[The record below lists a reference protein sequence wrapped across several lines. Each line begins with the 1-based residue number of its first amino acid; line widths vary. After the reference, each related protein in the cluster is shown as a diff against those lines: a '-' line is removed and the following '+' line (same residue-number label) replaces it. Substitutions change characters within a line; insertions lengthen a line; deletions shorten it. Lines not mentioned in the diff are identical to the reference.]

1 MKMKTET
8 ILNNL
13 LKVKNDPFKYMDVL
27 ENTINELKIDI
38 YNESMGLKNRKQD
51 PQKKALK
58 FLNDNKKR
66 FSGGRSCLAYAYQTN
81 INGNDVQVFTDS
93 YIAFILKTFYKLP
106 LWDEKKE
113 KKNYVDISR
122 VLPNK
127 SYGEIVGFNFK
138 DLLAKLKAKQIEEKD
153 GMKIIELKSES
164 YKCFFSADNLKKI
177 CDILGTADLTM
188 YLYGTLKV
196 ALIVDEKTDNQA
208 VITPIRKY
216 C

>member
-1 MKMKTET
+1 MKTET

-13 LKVKNDPFKYMDVL
+13 LKVKDNPFKYMDVL

-38 YNESMGLKNRKQD
+38 YNENIGLKNRKND

-66 FSGGRSCLAYAYQTN
+66 FSGCRSCLAYAYQTN

-127 SYGEIVGFNFK
+127 SYGEIVDFNFK

>member
-1 MKMKTET
+1 MKTET

-13 LKVKNDPFKYMDVL
+13 LKVKDNPFKYMDVL

-38 YNESMGLKNRKQD
+38 YNENMGLKNRKQD

-66 FSGGRSCLAYAYQTN
+66 FSGSRSCLAYAYQTN

-106 LWDEKKE
+106 LWNEKKE
-113 KKNYVDISR
+113 KKSYVDISR

-127 SYGEIVGFNFK
+127 SYGELVDVDFK
-138 DLLAKLKAKQIEEKD
+138 NIIAKLKAKQIEEKD
-153 GMKIIELKSES
+153 GMKLIELKSES
-164 YKCFFSADNLKKI
+164 YKCFFNADNLKKI
-177 CDILGTADLTM
+177 CDILGTTQLTM
-188 YLYGTLKV
+188 RLYGEMKV
-196 ALIVDEKTDNQA
+196 ALIIDEKTDNQA
-208 VITPIRKY
+208 IITPIRK
-216 C
+216 CC

>member
-1 MKMKTET
+1 MKKMKTET

-13 LKVKNDPFKYMDVL
+13 LKVKDNPFKYMDVL

-38 YNESMGLKNRKQD
+38 YNENMGLKNRKQD

-66 FSGGRSCLAYAYQTN
+66 FSSGRSCLAYAYQTI

-93 YIAFILKTFYKLP
+93 YIAFILKTFYNLP
-106 LWDEKKE
+106 LWDNENGAYPQIERILPDKK
-113 KKNYVDISR
+113 
-122 VLPNK
+122 
-127 SYGEIVGFNFK
+127 YGEIVDLDFK
-138 DLLAKLKAKQIEEKD
+138 DIIAKLKAKQIEETD
-153 GMKIIELKSES
+153 GTKLIELKSEN
-164 YKCFFSADNLKKI
+164 YKCFFDADNLKKI
-177 CDILGTADLTM
+177 SDILGTTELVM
-188 YLYGTLKV
+188 RLYGEMKP
-196 ALIVDEKTDNQA
+196 ALIIDEKNDNQA

>member
-1 MKMKTET
+1 MKTET

-13 LKVKNDPFKYMDVL
+13 LKVKDNLFKYMDVL

-66 FSGGRSCLAYAYQTN
+66 FSGGRSCLAYAYQTV

-106 LWDEKKE
+106 LWDEEKE
-113 KKNYVDISR
+113 KKSYVDISR

-127 SYGEIVGFNFK
+127 RYGEIAKFSFK
-138 DLLAKLKAKQIEEKD
+138 ELAAKLKAKLIEEKD
-153 GMKIIELKSES
+153 GTKLIELNTDS
-164 YKCFFSADNLKKI
+164 YKCCFNADNLKKI
-177 CDILGTADLTM
+177 SDILGTTDLTIR
-188 YLYGTLKV
+188 LYGELKP
-196 ALIVDEKTDNQA
+196 ALIIDEKNDNQA
-208 VITPIRKY
+208 VIVPIRKY

>member
-1 MKMKTET
+1 MKTET

-13 LKVKNDPFKYMDVL
+13 LKVKDNPYNAELLDNV
-27 ENTINELKIDI
+27 INELKIDV
-38 YNESMGLKNRKQD
+38 YNENMGLKNRKQD

-66 FSGGRSCLAYAYQTN
+66 FSGGRNCLAYAYQTV

-106 LWDEKKE
+106 LWDNEKE
-113 KKNYVDISR
+113 KNKYPEIERILPDKN
-122 VLPNK
+122 
-127 SYGEIVGFNFK
+127 YGEIVNVNFK
-138 DLLAKLKAKQIEEKD
+138 DIIAKLKAKQIEEKD
-153 GMKIIELKSES
+153 GIKLIELNSES
-164 YKCFFSADNLKKI
+164 YRCFFNADNLKKI
-177 CDILGTADLTM
+177 CDILGTTELVM
-188 YLYGTLKV
+188 RLYGEMKA

-208 VITPIRKY
+208 VIVPIRSY

>member
-1 MKMKTET
+1 MKTET

-13 LKVKNDPFKYMDVL
+13 LKVKDNPLKYMDVL
-27 ENTINELKIDI
+27 ENTINELKIDV
-38 YNESMGLKNRKQD
+38 YNENMGLKNRKQD

-66 FSGGRSCLAYAYQTN
+66 FSRIRNCLAYAYQTN

-93 YIAFILKTFYKLP
+93 YIAFILKTFYNLP

-113 KKNYVDISR
+113 GSKYPEIERCLPDKN
-122 VLPNK
+122 
-127 SYGEIVGFNFK
+127 YGEIVQFNFK

-153 GMKIIELKSES
+153 GIKIIELNSES
-164 YKCFFSADNLKKI
+164 YKCYFNADNLKKI
-177 CDILGTADLTM
+177 CDILGTTELVM
-188 YLYGTLKV
+188 RLYGELKA
-196 ALIVDEKTDNQA
+196 ALIIDEKTDNQA